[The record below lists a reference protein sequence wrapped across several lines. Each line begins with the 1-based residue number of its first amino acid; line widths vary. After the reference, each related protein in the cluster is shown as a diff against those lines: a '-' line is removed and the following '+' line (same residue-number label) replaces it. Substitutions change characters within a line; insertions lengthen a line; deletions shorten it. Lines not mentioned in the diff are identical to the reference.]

1 MNFTECLGVI
11 FYEDYPIDF
20 SKGIKISTKLDG
32 FFISS
37 QTSSLKDVKE
47 AMANYCRKCGGATII
62 GFTYGQRALGFFS
75 SMLSRDN
82 VIWYGEGY
90 IGIKKTN

>member
-1 MNFTECLGVI
+1 
-11 FYEDYPIDF
+11 
-20 SKGIKISTKLDG
+20 
-32 FFISS
+32 
-37 QTSSLKDVKE
+37 
-47 AMANYCRKCGGATII
+47 MANYCRKCGGDTII